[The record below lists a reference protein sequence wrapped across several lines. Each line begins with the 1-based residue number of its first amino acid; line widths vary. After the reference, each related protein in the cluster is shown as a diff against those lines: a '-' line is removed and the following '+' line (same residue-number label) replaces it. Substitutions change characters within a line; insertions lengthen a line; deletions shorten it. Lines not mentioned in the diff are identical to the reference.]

1 MKGKSLSRA
10 RLLATPWTT
19 AYQAPPSMGF
29 SRQEYW
35 SGEPLPSP
43 EEVLQIA
50 EKRIEAKGKGERKRH
65 TQLNTKFQRRARRD
79 RKALNE
85 QCKEIEENNRM
96 GKTSDLLKKTG
107 DVKGTFHAMMGM
119 INDRNGRG
127 LTEAEEIKKKWLE
140 YTEELNKKRS

>member
-1 MKGKSLSRA
+1 
-10 RLLATPWTT
+10 
-19 AYQAPPSMGF
+19 
-29 SRQEYW
+29 
-35 SGEPLPSP
+35 
-43 EEVLQIA
+43 
-50 EKRIEAKGKGERKRH
+50 
-65 TQLNTKFQRRARRD
+65 
-79 RKALNE
+79 
-85 QCKEIEENNRM
+85 M